1 MQITSDVNEAEA
13 ALAALGFTELEAR
26 TYCAL
31 LSEGPATGYRLA
43 KRIGKAPPNVY
54 QALATLTQKAA
65 VLVDE
70 TEPRTFRAARP
81 AELLAVL
88 GGTFAARQGEAE
100 RKLAGLAQ
108 PPADDRLYQIGDP
121 AQVLERARTML
132 AEAREIVLF
141 DLFDA
146 PLKALGPELEACA
159 ARGVTVAGLV
169 YGPAEPLA
177 GVTLC
182 RAAGAG
188 VARERWPGLQLSLVV
203 DAAEHLV
210 ALMAPGLTGVH
221 RAIWSDSAYLSCLQH
236 SGLSAEI
243 RLTAL
248 SVADE
253 PLAGL
258 SLLGAAPRG
267 LKTLIGPEPIPADL
281 DEDVA

>member
-1 MQITSDVNEAEA
+1 MQITSDVSEAEA

-31 LSEGPATGYRLA
+31 LAEGPATGYRLA
-43 KRIGKAPPNVY
+43 KRIGKAPPNIY

-81 AELLAVL
+81 GELLAVL
-88 GGTFAARQGEAE
+88 GGSFAARSDEAQ
-100 RKLAGLAQ
+100 RRLAELAR
-108 PPADDRLYQIGDP
+108 PVADDRLYQITDP

-141 DLFDA
+141 DLFDT
-146 PLKALGPELEACA
+146 PLAVLRPDLEACA
-159 ARGVTVAGLV
+159 AREVTVAGLV
-169 YGPAEPLA
+169 YGAPEPLP
-177 GVTLC
+177 GVTMR
-182 RAAGAG
+182 RATGA
-188 VARERWPGLQLSLVV
+188 AEAQTRWPGLQLSLVV

-210 ALMAPGLTGVH
+210 ALLAPGMKGVR

-248 SVADE
+248 TAAD

-258 SLLGAAPRG
+258 SLLASAPRG
-267 LKTLIGPEPIPADL
+267 LVALIGPEPMVVEGG
-281 DEDVA
+281 EDVA